1 MALFK
6 KKHVS
11 NEQNAANQANV
22 RDSESAATRYVPGS
36 GTAADV
42 AINEEVVAAI
52 MAAISCVLGTG
63 ATSNLKIKSIRRVGQ
78 NAPVWCLAGRESY
91 IASKL

>member
-11 NEQNAANQANV
+11 NQQNAASQAQV
-22 RDSESAATRYVPGS
+22 RDSESAAARYVPGA
-36 GTAADV
+36 GTTSHA

-63 ATSNLKIKSIRRVGQ
+63 ATSNLRIRSIRRVGQ

>member
-11 NEQNAANQANV
+11 YQQNAASQAQV
-22 RDSESAATRYVPGS
+22 RDSESAAARFAPGA
-36 GTAADV
+36 GTAGDA
-42 AINEEVVAAI
+42 AANEEVVAAI
-52 MAAISCVLGTG
+52 MAALACAMGTG
-63 ATSNLKIKSIRRVGQ
+63 ATSSLRIRSIRRVGQ